1 MYAVQWAIKNGYHNL
16 ELRYDYEGIEKW
28 AQGEW
33 KAKNTLTQK
42 YANFMKSKSDILKI
56 SYQKVK
62 AHSGDHYN
70 EEADKL
76 AKAALTEGNGIP
88 KVKRGDFGLQLREF
102 QMKICQQL

>member
-1 MYAVQWAIKNGYHNL
+1 
-16 ELRYDYEGIEKW
+16 
-28 AQGEW
+28 
-33 KAKNTLTQK
+33 
-42 YANFMKSKSDILKI
+42 MKSKSDILKI

-88 KVKRGDFGLQLREF
+88 KVKRGDFWFTVEGIAIEDLKAIIEIVIEEIGKDNIF
-102 QMKICQQL
+102 IEEKILLMENPFV

>member
-1 MYAVQWAIKNGYHNL
+1 
-16 ELRYDYEGIEKW
+16 
-28 AQGEW
+28 
-33 KAKNTLTQK
+33 
-42 YANFMKSKSDILKI
+42 MKSKSDILKI

-88 KVKRGDFGLQLREF
+88 KVKRGDFWFTVEGISDEDLSTVIALAVDEIGKDNLIIDEKRLLMEKQFL
-102 QMKICQQL
+102 